1 MDDDKLEQMVCGIFK
16 GRSYY
21 GFSPSVLKSGVCKY
35 YRREFYDKFVW
46 CIVEMLV
53 FGFKGGSKGLITNIT
68 NRLRILLMEEIVP
81 LDASKVA
88 LAIDIIEELE
98 ASDDIVEKILNGSKI
113 RMFLVQQPD
122 GECARRLKRF
132 QQLQK

>member
-1 MDDDKLEQMVCGIFK
+1 MEQMVCGIFK

-53 FGFKGGSKGLITNIT
+53 FGFKEGSRGLITNIT

-88 LAIDIIEELE
+88 LAVDLIGEMDSID
-98 ASDDIVEKILNGSKI
+98 
-113 RMFLVQQPD
+113 
-122 GECARRLKRF
+122 
-132 QQLQK
+132 

>member
-1 MDDDKLEQMVCGIFK
+1 MEQMVCGIFK

-53 FGFKGGSKGLITNIT
+53 FGFKEGSRGLITNIT

-81 LDASKVA
+81 LEASKVA
-88 LAIDIIEELE
+88 LAVDLIAEMDSTIT
-98 ASDDIVEKILNGSKI
+98 
-113 RMFLVQQPD
+113 
-122 GECARRLKRF
+122 RR
-132 QQLQK
+132 